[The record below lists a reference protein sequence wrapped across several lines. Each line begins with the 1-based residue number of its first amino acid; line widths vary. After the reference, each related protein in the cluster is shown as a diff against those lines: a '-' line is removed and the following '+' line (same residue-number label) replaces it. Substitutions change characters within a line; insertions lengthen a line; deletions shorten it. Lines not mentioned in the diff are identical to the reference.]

1 MSAKKSEEFASIDES
16 PVKSRSIDTDLA
28 RENLKKLQDHWN
40 QQFSNVPCVGAANSV
55 EVGGG
60 QIYPLP
66 PGRHLIE
73 RLPSN
78 TSIKDDD
85 LFRGESDSEQGDN
98 VSNVNDQEGAF
109 GEVNTGGCQVLYSRT
124 DTHKSDDSA
133 EARNDI
139 TDVFES
145 LNISG
150 GATAN
155 LPNFGEI
162 GFRTSRSSISSE
174 IDNEYKTLE
183 NPVTISDSVSRYIKT
198 EHGGEVENGALNK
211 QELFDFKTQYRSRR
225 SQSDINEKRRRFSQ
239 RDFDIVEEVFEEEYP
254 TPVRKSNSLPDLIL
268 SSSSSSLSPKSISDR
283 KSPDVILGPNDGCID
298 LENQRD
304 RKNLKDSFEGRSSF
318 DKHEGYDI
326 GVKKKKTSFSRS
338 VSFSDTTDCR
348 YYESNEY
355 ENKEKSIEDGC
366 IDSRTVRN
374 IQAEEKDN
382 QECPKSPAAESR
394 RQLFSKS
401 SGYQTGSN
409 NSRES
414 HDNQYGSFQSDAFH
428 DGYDLEKQ
436 TVHDRNV
443 NGTIEEADNFN
454 SGTNTSNSS
463 NDTLLEA
470 VIEDSV
476 KYQKNRKEEMPNKEN
491 EQVSVEGPSPEL
503 PFLSIMERS
512 PLSSLNNYKIESQ
525 VTLAT
530 GSDSFTNIRSG
541 DRSDNSNVDDNL
553 LMKPLQSAHSF
564 RRSQSTLGQSPS
576 MQGSLG
582 NVPKLG
588 LLDDSVVLGPSLL
601 AAVNEEDRKMEEQV
615 RKKYTA
621 TAGSL
626 AHIDEEGATAMA
638 GRSLSSYLVS

>member
-28 RENLKKLQDHWN
+28 RRNLQKLQDHWN
-40 QQFSNVPCVGAANSV
+40 KQFSNVPCVGVANSV
-55 EVGGG
+55 EKGGG

-85 LFRGESDSEQGDN
+85 LFGGESGSEHGDN
-98 VSNVNDQEGAF
+98 VSNVNDQEGAS
-109 GEVNTGGCQVLYSRT
+109 GEVNTGRCQVLYSRT
-124 DTHKSDDSA
+124 DTNKSDDSA
-133 EARNDI
+133 EARKDI
-139 TDVFES
+139 TDVLDS
-145 LNISG
+145 LSISG

-174 IDNEYKTLE
+174 INNEYKTLE
-183 NPVTISDSVSRYIKT
+183 NTVTLSDSESRYIKA
-198 EHGGEVENGALNK
+198 EHEDEVEKGALNK
-211 QELFDFKTQYRSRR
+211 QEIFDFKTQYRSKR
-225 SQSDINEKRRRFSQ
+225 SLSDIKEKRRRFSQ

-283 KSPDVILGPNDGCID
+283 KSPDVILGPNDDGID
-298 LENQRD
+298 LENQSD
-304 RKNLKDSFEGRSSF
+304 RKALKDSFEGRSSF
-318 DKHEGYDI
+318 DKHEGFDI
-326 GVKKKKTSFSRS
+326 GVKKKKASFCRS

-355 ENKEKSIEDGC
+355 DNIEKSIEDGC
-366 IDSRTVRN
+366 IDSRTDRN
-374 IQAEEKDN
+374 NQGEEKDN

-414 HDNQYGSFQSDAFH
+414 HDNQYGSFQSDAFQGEGC
-428 DGYDLEKQ
+428 DIEKQ
-436 TVHDRNV
+436 TVHETNV
-443 NGTIEEADNFN
+443 NGTIEAENFN

-463 NDTLLEA
+463 NDTILEA
-470 VIEDSV
+470 VIKDSV
-476 KYQKNRKEEMPNKEN
+476 KYQKDRKEEMSNKEN

-512 PLSSLNNYKIESQ
+512 PLSSLNNYRIESQ

-541 DRSDNSNVDDNL
+541 DQSDNSNVDDNL
-553 LMKPLQSAHSF
+553 LMKPLQCAHSF
-564 RRSQSTLGQSPS
+564 KRSQSTLGQSPS

>member
-28 RENLKKLQDHWN
+28 RRNLKKLQDHVN
-40 QQFSNVPCVGAANSV
+40 KQFSNVPCVSAANNV
-55 EVGGG
+55 ERGGG
-60 QIYPLP
+60 QLYPLP

-85 LFRGESDSEQGDN
+85 LFRGESDSEHGDN
-98 VSNVNDQEGAF
+98 VSNVNDLEGVSS
-109 GEVNTGGCQVLYSRT
+109 EVNTGGCQVLYSRT
-124 DTHKSDDSA
+124 DTNKSDDSA

-139 TDVFES
+139 TDES
-145 LNISG
+145 LNLSG

-174 IDNEYKTLE
+174 INNEYKTLE
-183 NPVTISDSVSRYIKT
+183 NTVTLSDSESKYIKA
-198 EHGGEVENGALNK
+198 EHEDEVENVALNK
-211 QELFDFKTQYRSRR
+211 QEIFDFKTQYRSKR
-225 SQSDINEKRRRFSQ
+225 SLSDIKEKRRRFSQ
-239 RDFDIVEEVFEEEYP
+239 RDFDIVEEVFEEEYL

-283 KSPDVILGPNDGCID
+283 KSPDVILGPNDDGID
-298 LENQRD
+298 LENQSD
-304 RKNLKDSFEGRSSF
+304 RKALKDSFEGRSSF
-318 DKHEGYDI
+318 DKHEGFDI
-326 GVKKKKTSFSRS
+326 GVKKKKASFCRS

-355 ENKEKSIEDGC
+355 DNIEKSIEDGC
-366 IDSRTVRN
+366 IDSRTDRN
-374 IQAEEKDN
+374 SQAEEKDN

-476 KYQKNRKEEMPNKEN
+476 KYQKNRKEEMSNKEN

-512 PLSSLNNYKIESQ
+512 PLSSLNNYRIESQ

-530 GSDSFTNIRSG
+530 GSDSFSNIRSG
-541 DRSDNSNVDDNL
+541 DQSDNAKVDDNL
-553 LMKPLQSAHSF
+553 LMKPLQCAHSF
-564 RRSQSTLGQSPS
+564 KRSQSTLGQSPS

-626 AHIDEEGATAMA
+626 AHIDEEGATGMA